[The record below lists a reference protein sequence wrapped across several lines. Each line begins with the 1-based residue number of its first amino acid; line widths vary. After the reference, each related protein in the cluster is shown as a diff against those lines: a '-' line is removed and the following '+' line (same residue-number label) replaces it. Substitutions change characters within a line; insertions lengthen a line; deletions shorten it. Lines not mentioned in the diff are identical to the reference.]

1 MVYKKTRIRFDN
13 YNKTWYNTIMQNT
26 TPLNGDEMDTTRN
39 AEIVWNDT
47 GIELWY
53 FHETDNFELWT
64 QSLNGWKFQGEYNK
78 SADGVDAAKSL

>member
-1 MVYKKTRIRFDN
+1 
-13 YNKTWYNTIMQNT
+13 
-26 TPLNGDEMDTTRN
+26 MDTTRN

>member
-1 MVYKKTRIRFDN
+1 MKN
-13 YNKTWYNTIMQNT
+13 A

-53 FHETDNFELWT
+53 FHETDNFELWILGH
-64 QSLNGWKFQGEYNK
+64 SSWEFRGKFNK
-78 SADGVDAAKSL
+78 SADGIDAAQTLQARRS